1 MTRMLASMID
11 CRLRTAS
18 TVWSAWATWYRVV
31 PRPGS
36 RWLALPAAFGLLL
49 ASAQA
54 GAAEATHWRAECR
67 LDQRSF
73 QLEFASASG
82 DPDAEDMRVSLL
94 LPGRRALPLPLP
106 LTPGI
111 FRPRSVVSNLPS
123 ACQELG
129 AYLISD
135 QIHKAVPP
143 RLLLWLSVEDPP
155 GWDQLSLVLI
165 DLDAG
170 KVLHHIERVA
180 PIKDPDG
187 RQGLTLQVQPDHM
200 MVRLQRQWL
209 NNTGTD
215 SPENSIEDW
224 YRVEVRATR
233 IRGGW
238 AR

>member
-1 MTRMLASMID
+1 MTGALVLNNDDRRCAAFAIG
-11 CRLRTAS
+11 
-18 TVWSAWATWYRVV
+18 ATRATLNSFM

-36 RWLALPAAFGLLL
+36 RWLRLSAAVCLLAATAH
-49 ASAQA
+49 ASAQ
-54 GAAEATHWRAECR
+54 GAVNWRADCR
-67 LDQRSF
+67 LDDRGF
-73 QLEFASASG
+73 QLDFASASG
-82 DPDAEDMRVSLL
+82 DPDAEDMGVTLL
-94 LPGRRALPLPLP
+94 LPDRPALRLPLA
-106 LTPGI
+106 PGV
-111 FRPRSVVSNLPS
+111 FRARSVVANQPS
-123 ACQELG
+123 ACKELG
-129 AYLISD
+129 AYLIGD

-143 RLLLWLSVEDPP
+143 RLLLWLSVADPP
-155 GWDQLSLVLI
+155 GWDQLTLVLI

-170 KVLHHIERVA
+170 KVLHQIERVA

-200 MVRLQRQWL
+200 VVRLQRQWL

-224 YRVEVRATR
+224 YRVEVRAAR